1 MMISGR
7 TVVTA
12 FGLFLTLLFPVQ
24 SMAQGG
30 KNTLRI
36 SGGSVTATGSSFHDW
51 YCEAE
56 PALTLVNNGK
66 APPVDGFLN
75 GIPDLSMN
83 IAVTA
88 LNCDDD
94 SKDSVSK
101 LEKNLQV
108 ALKAKDNP
116 NIVFKMVEY
125 VLSGSGTAAVTGNL
139 TIAGVTKEVNFSVNL
154 TEHVNGTNL
163 QAKGE
168 TVVLMSDYGIK
179 PIRALLGTVSTTDEV
194 KIEFKVLLT
203 PPKPEPVG

>member
-1 MMISGR
+1 MMILGR
-7 TVVTA
+7 IAVIA
-12 FGLFLTLLFPVQ
+12 FGFSLTLLFPVQ
-24 SMAQGG
+24 GIAQGS
-30 KNTLRI
+30 KNMLRI

-56 PALTLVNNGK
+56 PALTLANNGSA
-66 APPVDGFLN
+66 APIDGFLN

-83 IAVTA
+83 IAVMA

-94 SKDSVSK
+94 SKNSVSK

-116 NIVFKMVEY
+116 NIIFKMIKY
-125 VLSGSGTAAVTGNL
+125 VLNGGGTAAVTGNL

-163 QAKGE
+163 RAKGE
-168 TVVLMSDYGIK
+168 TAVLMSDYGIK
-179 PIRALLGTVSTTDEV
+179 PIKALLGTVSTTDEV
-194 KIEFKVLLT
+194 KIEFEVFLT
-203 PPKPEPVG
+203 PPKLELVR